1 MCGPYMLWS
10 LFSVGACISN
20 IRLARGSL
28 CAGGLNISFFK
39 ITVRDSDLNFRAVDR
54 DELHP
59 EVTFWKVCGGDRKI
73 NFILR

>member
-1 MCGPYMLWS
+1 MLWS
-10 LFSVGACISN
+10 FFQLVLV
-20 IRLARGSL
+20 LATSALREDL
-28 CAGGLNISFFK
+28 CAQGGLNISFYK